1 MHEGPRRLYLHKNRH
16 KRLASGHLW
25 VFSNEV
31 DTDRTRLRDFAP
43 GEVADIY
50 SASGAFLARGYVNP
64 HSLIAA
70 RMLSG
75 KREDVPALLE
85 QRLESALAL
94 RQRLYPEPFYRLAFS
109 EGDFL
114 PGLVADRFGDTL
126 VLQLNTAGM
135 EGQRERL
142 LDMLSR
148 LLPLRGLV
156 LKNDTGS
163 RELEGLETGVETVGD
178 APEEAVAREAGL
190 EFLLPLL
197 TGQKTGWFFD
207 QAPNRDSF
215 SRLCPGARVLDVFSY
230 LGAVSAA
237 ALSRGAE
244 EVTAVDS
251 SEAAL
256 QYLEHNLQRNRLP
269 VDRARL
275 LRGDAFNA
283 LADLAREG
291 RQFEAVS
298 LDPPAFIKRKRDHAA
313 GRRAYEKLN
322 ALGLDLLAPGG
333 FLMTCSCSQHLQ
345 RQELLNILARAASK
359 KGREMRII
367 RFCHQGPDH
376 PVLPAMPETEY
387 LKGVVAQV
395 L

>member
-1 MHEGPRRLYLHKNRH
+1 
-16 KRLASGHLW
+16 
-25 VFSNEV
+25 
-31 DTDRTRLRDFAP
+31 
-43 GEVADIY
+43 
-50 SASGAFLARGYVNP
+50 
-64 HSLIAA
+64 
-70 RMLSG
+70 
-75 KREDVPALLE
+75 
-85 QRLESALAL
+85 
-94 RQRLYPEPFYRLAFS
+94 
-109 EGDFL
+109 
-114 PGLVADRFGDTL
+114 
-126 VLQLNTAGM
+126 
-135 EGQRERL
+135 
-142 LDMLSR
+142 
-148 LLPLRGLV
+148 
-156 LKNDTGS
+156 
-163 RELEGLETGVETVGD
+163 
-178 APEEAVAREAGL
+178 
-190 EFLLPLL
+190 
-197 TGQKTGWFFD
+197 
-207 QAPNRDSF
+207 
-215 SRLCPGARVLDVFSY
+215 
-230 LGAVSAA
+230 
-237 ALSRGAE
+237 
-244 EVTAVDS
+244 VDS